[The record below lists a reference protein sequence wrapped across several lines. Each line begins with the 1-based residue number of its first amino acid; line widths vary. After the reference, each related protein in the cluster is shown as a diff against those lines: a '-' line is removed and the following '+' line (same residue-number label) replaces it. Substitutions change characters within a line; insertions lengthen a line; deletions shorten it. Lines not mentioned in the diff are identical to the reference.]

1 MPLSGKRGNNL
12 GILPTEW
19 IEKVVA
25 ILDTGKAGTRAV
37 TNTARLDWMT
47 LFPDSFSFEI
57 YSVISSILKLGA
69 ITDARKV
76 ETMNEPGEV
85 YEFLFVYRSRRMYSK
100 VNLCEGKVSVLVY
113 SAHLQRLGNIEEGRF
128 A

>member
-1 MPLSGKRGNNL
+1 M

-69 ITDARKV
+69 ITAARKV

>member
-1 MPLSGKRGNNL
+1 M
-12 GILPTEW
+12 IVLPKEW
-19 IEKVVA
+19 IEKVAA
-25 ILDTGKAGTRAV
+25 ILDAGRAGTRAI
-37 TNTARLDWMT
+37 TNTARLDWMA

-69 ITDARKV
+69 ITDIRKV
-76 ETMNEPGEV
+76 EAMNEPGEV

-113 SAHLQRLGNIEEGRF
+113 SAHLQRLGNIEDGRF

>member
-1 MPLSGKRGNNL
+1 M
-12 GILPTEW
+12 IVLPKDW

-25 ILDTGKAGTRAV
+25 ILDAGRAGTRAV
-37 TNTARLDWMT
+37 TNTARLDWMA

-69 ITDARKV
+69 ITDIRKV

-113 SAHLQRLGNIEEGRF
+113 SAHLQGLGNIEDGRF

>member
-1 MPLSGKRGNNL
+1 MGMMP
-12 GILPTEW
+12 TDW

-25 ILDTGKAGTRAV
+25 ILDAGRAGTRAI
-37 TNTARLDWMT
+37 TNTARLDWMA

-76 ETMNEPGEV
+76 EGMNEPGEV

-113 SAHLQRLGNIEEGRF
+113 SAYLQRLGNIKDGRF
-128 A
+128 V

>member
-1 MPLSGKRGNNL
+1 M
-12 GILPTEW
+12 IVLPKDW

-25 ILDTGKAGTRAV
+25 ILDAGRAGTRAV
-37 TNTARLDWMT
+37 TYSVRLYWMA

-69 ITDARKV
+69 ITDIRKV

-113 SAHLQRLGNIEEGRF
+113 SAHLQRLGNIEDGRF

>member
-1 MPLSGKRGNNL
+1 MALM
-12 GILPTEW
+12 PTEW
-19 IEKVVA
+19 VERVVA
-25 ILDTGKAGTRAV
+25 ILDAGRAGTRAV
-37 TNTARLDWMT
+37 TSTARLDWMA

-57 YSVISSILKLGA
+57 YTVISSILKLGA

-76 ETMNEPGEV
+76 EMMDEPGEV

-100 VNLCEGKVSVLVY
+100 VNLCDGKVSVLVY
-113 SAHLQRLGNIEEGRF
+113 SAHLQRFGNIQDGRF